1 MPTLSTSLI
10 RCTNA
15 YDINLF
21 LCIHSC
27 RYILDI
33 GLNAFLLNIG
43 RSCKY
48 FREIETKRF
57 VSPPP
62 IPTST
67 HNHVT
72 MAMSHL
78 FLRVSLGVYSIR
90 KNTIFMLCGQC
101 VSQRVERRYRAECWC
116 GPGRRRGKCCGQV
129 EMSCSR
135 HRSVVWGPVTPGLGS
150 LSRHL

>member
-1 MPTLSTSLI
+1 MPTLPTSLI

-33 GLNAFLLNIG
+33 GLNAFLLNRG
-43 RSCKY
+43 
-48 FREIETKRF
+48 REIETKRF
-57 VSPPP
+57 VSAP

-72 MAMSHL
+72 MSHL

-101 VSQRVERRYRAECWC
+101 ESESREKIQSRVLVRAGAAAREMLR
-116 GPGRRRGKCCGQV
+116 PGRDEQQPAPL
-129 EMSCSR
+129 SCLGTSDPR
-135 HRSVVWGPVTPGLGS
+135 PREPV
-150 LSRHL
+150 